1 LTRPS
6 PPDPAA
12 LLTDPSNDAIDEEV
26 TVGLLKTAATVA
38 VASSVHGRVQRRQQN
53 RWAAQDQANAAAM
66 PAPPP
71 AQHAAPAQPQQAY
84 AEPVPPPPAA
94 PPQSADMNDR
104 LAQLKQLGELL
115 SAGVLTQAE
124 FDQQKARILNG

>member
-1 LTRPS
+1 MG
-6 PPDPAA
+6 
-12 LLTDPSNDAIDEEV
+12 I
-26 TVGLLKTAATVA
+26 LKTAAKVA
-38 VASSVHGRVQRRQQN
+38 VASSVHGRIQRRQQQ
-53 RWAAQDQANAAAM
+53 RWAAQDQAAAAAAP

-71 AQHAAPAQPQQAY
+71 PHAPAAAAPAPQAPAPQA
-84 AEPVPPPPAA
+84 PAA
-94 PPQSADMNDR
+94 PPLAPDMGER

>member
-1 LTRPS
+1 
-6 PPDPAA
+6 
-12 LLTDPSNDAIDEEV
+12 
-26 TVGLLKTAATVA
+26 LKTAATVA

-71 AQHAAPAQPQQAY
+71 AQYAAPAHPPQAY
-84 AEPVPPPPAA
+84 AEPVPPQP
-94 PPQSADMNDR
+94 ADMNDR

>member
-1 LTRPS
+1 
-6 PPDPAA
+6 
-12 LLTDPSNDAIDEEV
+12 
-26 TVGLLKTAATVA
+26 VGLLKTAATVA
-38 VASSVHGRVQRRQQN
+38 VASSVHGRIQRRQQN

-71 AQHAAPAQPQQAY
+71 AQYAAPAQPPQAY
-84 AEPVPPPPAA
+84 AEPA
-94 PPQSADMNDR
+94 PPQPADMNDR
-104 LAQLKQLGELL
+104 LAQLKKLGELL